1 MPSIEVKAGRGT
13 LTVGV
18 SVPNS
23 IDPRLIDY
31 SVNYEVPVC
40 RVEQGAPTVE
50 PIDPTE
56 KLP

>member
-1 MPSIEVKAGRGT
+1 MPSIEVKAGAGT
-13 LTVGV
+13 ITVGV
-18 SVPNS
+18 SAPDS
-23 IDPRLIDY
+23 LDPRLIDY

-40 RVEQGAPTVE
+40 RIEQEAPTVE